1 VSWQVNL
8 RLAPGADLSQGKRK
22 MEALR
27 GVERVRQVFPD
38 HADQELARMFVLD
51 VAPTLG
57 EETLASL
64 RQAKFVEEVEL
75 APKRRIK
82 PPR

>member
-1 VSWQVNL
+1 
-8 RLAPGADLSQGKRK
+8 

-27 GVERVRQVFPD
+27 GVERLRKVFPD

-51 VAPTLG
+51 IAPALG
-57 EETLASL
+57 EEALASL
-64 RQAKFVEEVEL
+64 GQAKFVEEVEL
-75 APKRRIK
+75 APKRRVK